1 MNAIYIL
8 FILLSISHY
17 ANANDYKNNSTTSE
31 ENNSSISTDSK
42 IRSIINNI
50 NNRFNN
56 DVELISLTP
65 ISDPPTN
72 PLIRCDGWLCKPI
85 PEQHVGV
92 VKYQGAVV
100 NQLLYPGPYW
110 YEPFFTSSIE
120 LIKLYDEDEIDNVVC
135 VTSEGIKLTSNFK
148 VRNSIDPINVLETVR
163 RYGTKFDELHIHK
176 RVQAEMLDICS
187 KLTAN
192 DIMFKY
198 YDQLNDLLLIALR
211 VENKRFKTNIIV
223 NEVIMTT
230 KPIAPPDIQRNYEL
244 LAAAESKTKV
254 LEAEK
259 QQVLT
264 EKQKELIQI
273 QGETAIMSER
283 ANAENQR
290 KMLEQRTLIAIELEK
305 VEGKKKQA
313 LIEYEIKVTNAGAE
327 AESNKMIAE
336 SLKSYWDSP
345 GWVVTEQARLIGPN
359 TQIFGEK
366 IPQFITGAYTSP
378 YPNSNPFAP
387 KLDKK

>member
-1 MNAIYIL
+1 MNTIYIL
-8 FILLSISHY
+8 FMLFAIGHY
-17 ANANDYKNNSTTSE
+17 ANANDYKQNSTTSE
-31 ENNSSISTDSK
+31 ENNSSSSTDLK
-42 IRSIINNI
+42 IKSIIANI

-65 ISDPPTN
+65 ISDPPKYTS
-72 PLIRCDGWLCKPI
+72 IRCDGWLCKPI
-85 PEQHVGV
+85 PEQHVGI

-100 NQLLYPGPYW
+100 NQLLYPGAYW

-198 YDQLNDLLLIALR
+198 YDQLNDLLLTALR

-259 QQVLT
+259 LQVLT

-283 ANAENQR
+283 ANAENER
-290 KMLEQRTLIAIELEK
+290 KLLEQRTLIAIELEK

-313 LIEYEIKVTNAGAE
+313 LIEYDIKVTNAGAE
-327 AESNKMIAE
+327 AKSNQMIAE
-336 SLKSYWDSP
+336 SLKSYWDNP

-366 IPQFITGAYTSP
+366 IPQFITGAYTNQ
-378 YPNSNPFAP
+378 YPNPFGP
-387 KLDKK
+387 KLDKNV